1 MDTISNIQGMA
12 PPRKLLSGHLRG
24 TLNGSHTSVTDE
36 TYAECWS
43 LDQTGNWQKYLQDDD
58 GSGWDLN
65 QSRTANT
72 VNEITGIS
80 ASTGPV
86 WVTPAYSRAGNMTT
100 MPQPADPTASFTA
113 TYDAW
118 NRLVKLVDD
127 TTTHTIASYQYDGAK
142 RRVVEQTYTAGSLEE
157 LEETRHCYFTDPSK
171 WQVIEE
177 RLDSSTDPEQ
187 QHIWGLRYIDDILL
201 RDRDTTGNGT
211 LNERLYGLQDANWN
225 VTALVNDSGV
235 AQERFAYSAYGQ
247 PVFLDASF
255 VSQSNSASK
264 WETLYAGYRWE
275 SSSGLFNVR
284 NRVFHSTAG
293 AWVQRDPLGVTA
305 GVNLYSYCGLSPLN
319 RIDANGLIW
328 VLVGTHAATCTET
341 KRYNDGYCEY
351 NCECKGGTSLSK
363 HGSNTYKRP
372 CSPLGTI
379 FAPHICNEW
388 EWRPFSVPCL
398 DPKIVFMT
406 ALMVMLLLGLL
417 IAPVSGTTLFALGM
431 IIIIA
436 GSGHDHA

>member
-1 MDTISNIQGMA
+1 MDTISNIQGMT

-80 ASTGPV
+80 ASTGPT
-86 WVTPAYSRAGNMTT
+86 WVTPAYSKAGNMTT

-157 LEETRHCYFTDPSK
+157 TRHCYFTDPSK

-201 RDRDTTGNGT
+201 RDRDTNNNGT
-211 LNERLYGLQDANWN
+211 LDERLYGLQDANCN
-225 VTALVNDSGV
+225 VTCLIDSSGA

-255 VSQSNSASK
+255 APQTSSSSD
-264 WETLYAGYRWE
+264 WETLYAGYRWDNHN
-275 SSSGLFNVR
+275 GLFNAR
-284 NRVFHSTAG
+284 NRVLTHVLGT
-293 AWVQRDPLGVTA
+293 WIQRDPLGLSE
-305 GVNLYSYCGLSPLN
+305 GVNCYWYVNLSPIN
-319 RIDANGLIW
+319 NVD
-328 VLVGTHAATCTET
+328 
-341 KRYNDGYCEY
+341 
-351 NCECKGGTSLSK
+351 
-363 HGSNTYKRP
+363 
-372 CSPLGTI
+372 PLG
-379 FAPHICNEW
+379 
-388 EWRPFSVPCL
+388 L
-398 DPKIVFMT
+398 
-406 ALMVMLLLGLL
+406 
-417 IAPVSGTTLFALGM
+417 
-431 IIIIA
+431 
-436 GSGHDHA
+436 